1 MIDLGGEEAPA
12 GLEPLMPWAE
22 GVDLAVGAIRRQM
35 TDEAIRAEYHRAD
48 YAQSDVEERVLMVDE
63 RVWHPTERLW
73 SYGRR
78 ERSTGK
84 VFRLS
89 GHPLP
94 DWWDEP
100 QEEFEHVRTRPS
112 VWETFDSEERI

>member
-1 MIDLGGEEAPA
+1 MDNARE
-12 GLEPLMPWAE
+12 W
-22 GVDLAVGAIRRQM
+22 V
-35 TDEAIRAEYHRAD
+35 
-48 YAQSDVEERVLMVDE
+48 
-63 RVWHPTERLW
+63 
-73 SYGRR
+73 YGRR

-84 VFRLS
+84 VFRLT

-100 QEEFEHVRTRPS
+100 QEEFAHVRTRPS

>member
-1 MIDLGGEEAPA
+1 MDSARE
-12 GLEPLMPWAE
+12 W
-22 GVDLAVGAIRRQM
+22 V
-35 TDEAIRAEYHRAD
+35 
-48 YAQSDVEERVLMVDE
+48 
-63 RVWHPTERLW
+63 
-73 SYGRR
+73 YGWR